1 MQLESKKGEITMD
14 LYEFYTG
21 KTFCAYEWL
30 GAHIENDGTTFCV
43 FAPNAKGVSVIGDFN
58 NWVETPMEQIYDGN
72 FFKCVIPNAKEGMK
86 YKLRVHENSG
96 RFLDRS
102 DPYGFAAEQ
111 RPQTASIISKLN
123 AFNFTDERWMLCR
136 TDKKS
141 EPLNIYELHLGS
153 WKENMTYRSIAEPL
167 IKYVKEQGYNCIEF
181 MPLCEYPCDESWGY
195 QAVGFYSPTSRYGSP
210 NDLKYLINLC
220 HKNNVAVIL
229 DFAPAHFAVDDFGL
243 SNFDGTA
250 LYEYPHSDIGY
261 NEWGSKNFNHTR
273 GEVRSYLQSAVMYWL
288 KEYHFDGIRMD
299 AIRNILYWQGNTDRG
314 KNLGGIYFLKY
325 MNNGIKSALP
335 NIMLI
340 AEDSSAFPKVTESIK
355 NGGLGFD
362 YKWDMGWMNDTLA
375 YFRENTQQ
383 RINDYHKLTF
393 SMHYYYHE
401 NFLLP
406 LSHDEVV
413 HGKATILQKMNGQ
426 YNDKF
431 PQARA
436 LYLYMYAHPGKKL
449 NFMGNEFGQL
459 REWDEKR
466 AQDWDLL
473 KYPVHD
479 AFHAYMKQ
487 LCNLYLNTPA
497 LYEQDFNQDG
507 FVWLDCKEGNCIYA
521 FLRCGKRQTVLA
533 IFNFADVPCENYT
546 VTLEKFK
553 FAKLIMDSNWEQF
566 GGNILETPKEYK
578 IIQNKLSLN
587 MEQFSGKLFILD
599 KKKEQPESP
608 RNSVDRKDKK

>member
-1 MQLESKKGEITMD
+1 MD

-335 NIMLI
+335 NVMLI

-487 LCNLYLNTPA
+487 Y
-497 LYEQDFNQDG
+497 
-507 FVWLDCKEGNCIYA
+507 
-521 FLRCGKRQTVLA
+521 A
-533 IFNFADVPCENYT
+533 IFT
-546 VTLEKFK
+546 
-553 FAKLIMDSNWEQF
+553 
-566 GGNILETPKEYK
+566 
-578 IIQNKLSLN
+578 
-587 MEQFSGKLFILD
+587 
-599 KKKEQPESP
+599 
-608 RNSVDRKDKK
+608 

>member
-1 MQLESKKGEITMD
+1 MD

>member
-21 KTFCAYEWL
+21 KTFCAYELL

-335 NIMLI
+335 NVMLI

>member
-1 MQLESKKGEITMD
+1 MD

-335 NIMLI
+335 NVMLI

>member
-335 NIMLI
+335 NVMLI